1 MKTFYFLA
9 VPQFSDLGMKPE
21 VLYMVQG
28 VMSQDNPLTE
38 FYKGRESADTLCIKG
53 LTWCR
58 KVYPR
63 KMLRI
68 CKDAKR
74 ISSAFYGA
82 WARYYFNHSINTVY
96 DPVLLSDSEL
106 VENYN
111 YLLQEKESTGDEDAF
126 LKGCYDLSIRQKVI
140 DMDFWRQEA
149 KEVHEKFYDYYYYYP
164 FSSPNKVLEEYFARK
179 YLQKEAEINL
189 LRDRLGVLDYAEFKE
204 FTSRC
209 SATECNWFSVM
220 RRAKLIKPVIRVAK
234 KRVVEDN
241 PFTFG
246 KKLVNYAQDMSAERL
261 SFLMLRG
268 YYYYRFGYDFYFA
281 CSDRCA

>member
-9 VPQFSDLGMKPE
+9 VPQFSDLDMKPE
-21 VLYMVQG
+21 AIYRVQG
-28 VMSQDNPLTE
+28 ELSQDNPLTE
-38 FYKGRESADTLCIKG
+38 FYKGRERADTLGIKG

-58 KVYPR
+58 KLYPR
-63 KMLRI
+63 KLLRI

-74 ISSAFYGA
+74 ISNAFYGA
-82 WARYYFNHSINTVY
+82 WGRYYFDHSINTVY
-96 DPVLLSDSEL
+96 DPVLLSDSGL

-126 LKGCYDLSIRQKVI
+126 LKGCDDLSIRQKVI
-140 DMDFWRQEA
+140 DMDFWKQEA
-149 KEVHEKFYDYYYYYP
+149 KDVHEKFYDYYYYYP
-164 FSSPNKVLEEYFARK
+164 FSSPNKVLEEYFGRK

-189 LRDRLGVLDYAEFKE
+189 LRDRLGVLDYAEFKD

-209 SATECNWFSVM
+209 SANECNWFSVM
-220 RRAKLIKPVIRVAK
+220 RRAKVIKPVIRVAK

-241 PFTFG
+241 PFEFG
-246 KKLVNYAQDMSAERL
+246 KKLANYSQDMSAERL